1 MPGIAGRS
9 KRRRLSPSCKASVLS
24 GARVP
29 RGREAHPSENE
40 ERSSGSHGRT
50 AVERTSGLRGTHHPS
65 RGDAGTEGLR
75 GGSACVRAGRATR
88 CEQNAREVPP
98 PVAVRA
104 RQMRCAES
112 SREGASHRRKTGRTL
127 ARVGPVPHRASPEA
141 RMRGSSARAVPARG
155 RTKAKARGGSSPPGA
170 ERGIDAARG
179 GCPCIV
185 VLQKSAVRPRAQ
197 RSVKPGS
204 VGSKARAINGARER
218 EPDRRRRQARE
229 RRGSS
234 AAKGGRF
241 TSARRSSSRE
251 RRVSGEGNVVS
262 SALRRGRDV
271 RRD

>member
-1 MPGIAGRS
+1 VKTRS
-9 KRRRLSPSCKASVLS
+9 DPRART
-24 GARVP
+24 GARRWNAPPVF
-29 RGREAHPSENE
+29 
-40 ERSSGSHGRT
+40 
-50 AVERTSGLRGTHHPS
+50 VERITLRGAVREPRVYAVARLAFAQS
-65 RGDAGTEGLR
+65 RE
-75 GGSACVRAGRATR
+75 TR
-88 CEQNAREVPP
+88 CEHNAWEVPP
-98 PVAVRA
+98 SVAVHA

-112 SREGASHRRKTGRTL
+112 SREGASHRRKTARTF
-127 ARVGPVPHRASPEA
+127 ARVGPVPHHASSEA

-155 RTKAKARGGSSPPGA
+155 RTKAKAHGGSSPPDA
-170 ERGIDAARG
+170 ARGNDAARG